1 MTKENIQLSAVQWL
15 YWSSFGLLFMFLVAY
30 LERLGYAAVQ
40 IGVVMGVV
48 SAAAMAGQPFWGI
61 VADRTGRIG
70 TVIWRLLLVSA
81 ILSLLFLLVGR
92 NIVLIAALAATIA
105 FTLQALAPVIDS
117 WTMHYYEILPTVNYG
132 LSRAMGSVGFSL
144 SVAVAGRVYDTFGI
158 ELMFPSFA
166 VVCAAAAGCVALTNR
181 GYRVACRRTA
191 PIDGGEQ
198 NHVAPHLFG
207 SLRGFLRA
215 DVIAFLAVCIASF
228 TALRAAQIFLPLLMS
243 EIGGANT
250 ELGYA
255 LSVMAISEV
264 PFMVFFTVV
273 ARRIRDTDILLIA
286 LVFFLVRVGSHLF
299 AATPWSVVVIQA
311 IQGPSFGLFLPA
323 SVHYMNR
330 VAPTGAKTVAQT
342 LAALCTFGL
351 GSVFGSAGG
360 GYVVETLGVRAMYG
374 VASVLML
381 GTIVAYIAFFYWPGW
396 AARRRGRVL

>member
-30 LERLGYAAVQ
+30 LEGLGYAAVE
-40 IGVVMGVV
+40 IGIVMGVI
-48 SAAAMAGQPFWGI
+48 SAAAMAGQPFWGV

-70 TVIWRLLLVSA
+70 TVLWSLMLASA
-81 ILSLLFLLVGR
+81 ALSVPFLLVG
-92 NIVLIAALAATIA
+92 NHIVLITVLAATIA

-117 WTMHYYEILPTVNYG
+117 WTMHYYEVRPAVNYG
-132 LSRAMGSVGFSL
+132 FSRAMGSVGFSL

-166 VVCAAAAGCVALTNR
+166 VGCTMAAGCVALTNR
-181 GYRVACRRTA
+181 GYRRARAHAA
-191 PIDGGEQ
+191 PAGGDTPT
-198 NHVAPHLFG
+198 HDTPPLLR
-207 SLRGFLRA
+207 SLRGFLKA
-215 DVIAFLAVCIASF
+215 DVIAFLAVCLASF

-264 PFMVFFTVV
+264 PFMMLF
-273 ARRIRDTDILLIA
+273 ALALRRIRDTDILLIA
-286 LVFFLVRVGSHLF
+286 LGFFLVRVSSHLL
-299 AATPWSVVVIQA
+299 AATPQSLVALQA
-311 IQGPSFGLFLPA
+311 MQGPSFGLFLPA

-330 VAPTGAKTVAQT
+330 VAPPGAKTVAQT

-374 VASVLML
+374 IASVLML
-381 GTIVAYIAFFYWPGW
+381 GTLAAYAACFYWPGW
-396 AARRRGRVL
+396 ATRR